1 MRLVET
7 IAVAALLCAAAPAAV
22 QARPAVAPAVARPLV
37 CVVPLG
43 GYEKSMLPTVT
54 RGIEY
59 LYQLEVKLLEPRAL
73 PSSAWYSPR
82 RRYRAEKLLAYLDAE
97 VL

>member
-7 IAVAALLCAAAPAAV
+7 VLVAALLCAAAPAAEGK
-22 QARPAVAPAVARPLV
+22 PAVAAAAARPIV

-43 GYEKSMLPTVT
+43 GYEKSMVPTVS

-59 LYQLEVKLLEPRAL
+59 LYHLEVRLLEPRAL

-82 RRYRAEKLLAYLDAE
+82 RRYRAGRPHRRRAR
-97 VL
+97 